1 MRHWLAFTVIFSI
14 AAAVLD
20 ADVID
25 RGVQTESGDTGGV
38 TREIDINP
46 GPILYQLLISLTPEK
61 EGARR
66 IRSISL
72 RGGRTGSA
80 HASKRGWGTGFLEV
94 TLGDV
99 SLCAFP
105 CRIEVSP
112 EEARLVFETPQ
123 GEAVLRF
130 LAERQREWICCE
142 VKGPPA
148 GAPISVRFTAHPG
161 DFLKTVGAGKTE
173 RWFATATRHVRQSEK
188 GDPKAAGMVAL
199 DTERESWIYFYDAK
213 INPVSN
219 AARANCALLYH
230 PGEVDAVEIG
240 ASPAVIQTTLR
251 GKPGIPSLHVLLWDF
266 PGEDTEQCLRYMKS
280 LSVTFRPPAATT
292 ERQR

>member
-1 MRHWLAFTVIFSI
+1 MRHWLTFAVIFSI
-14 AAAVLD
+14 TAVVLD

-61 EGARR
+61 DGARSV
-66 IRSISL
+66 RSVGL
-72 RGGRTGSA
+72 RGGRAGSG

-99 SLCAFP
+99 SLCTFP
-105 CRIEVSP
+105 CRIEVSS
-112 EEARLVFETPQ
+112 EEARLVFETPK

-130 LAERQREWICCE
+130 LAERQREWVCCE

-148 GAPISVRFTAHPG
+148 GTPIGVRFTAHPG

-173 RWFATATRHVRQSEK
+173 RWFATATRQVRQSEK
-188 GDPKAAGMVAL
+188 GDPKTAAMVAL
-199 DTERESWIYFYDAK
+199 DAEREPWVYFYDAK

-230 PGEVDAVEIG
+230 PGEVAAAEVV
-240 ASPAVIQTTLR
+240 ALSSVVQTTLR
-251 GKPGIPSLHVLLWDF
+251 GKPGIQSLHVLLWDF
-266 PGEDTEQCLRYMKS
+266 PGEDTEQCLSYMKS
-280 LSVTFRPPAATT
+280 LSVTFRPPALTT
-292 ERQR
+292 ERK